1 MWLRRSCRPRRY
13 ACWSPPRGVTPC
25 LIGKCFGVVLRQK
38 RLLSVEERITVTARV
53 VESVV
58 EGLDKVAT
66 VQEKVIQLL

>member
-1 MWLRRSCRPRRY
+1 M
-13 ACWSPPRGVTPC
+13 
-25 LIGKCFGVVLRQK
+25 LRQK